1 MFRHRAQRQYRQ
13 EGETPISSTVTIS
26 RVMKSGP
33 LTGSPLASLLARGTG
48 QLAGDGQHRND
59 VAEAVSSMASPM
71 AMHCQLSAAA
81 KPAKAE
87 PLLPAA
93 EA

>member
-1 MFRHRAQRQYRQ
+1 
-13 EGETPISSTVTIS
+13 
-26 RVMKSGP
+26 
-33 LTGSPLASLLARGTG
+33 
-48 QLAGDGQHRND
+48 
-59 VAEAVSSMASPM
+59 MASPM